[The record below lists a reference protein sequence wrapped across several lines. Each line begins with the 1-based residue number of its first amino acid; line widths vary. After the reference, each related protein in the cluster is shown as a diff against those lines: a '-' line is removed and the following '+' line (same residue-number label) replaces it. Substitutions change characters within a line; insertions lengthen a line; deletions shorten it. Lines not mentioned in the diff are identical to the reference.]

1 MSVENAPVPDSQSSF
16 GDRYVVNTTKP
27 IPEFSTRGGD
37 AFAVNDQEK
46 SGGDCYA
53 VVHHPAVPVRNE
65 MYKTLRGK
73 PVSNLICPI
82 ERGLMNLTLDGRK
95 VQRLVTIFGRP
106 TGGALMGPDG
116 KLNPRVNANR
126 LRQNV
131 ALSILKAITALHKRG
146 FTHRSIM
153 PTNIYFSTPT
163 SDDVV
168 LGECYSMPPGYM
180 QPFGMETLDLAL
192 ADPTARGV
200 GDVASDYFQMG
211 ATLQAL
217 YFGEMVWRGRDR
229 DSMLMARVNQGSFW
243 ALGGGREIPGALGSL
258 IRGLTADESEERWGA
273 EDVLDWFEGVGKP
286 KRTTMRAWSM
296 NRPTTFKGVAVV
308 DRRLLANAFARDPAE
323 AANFLKSVDFPS
335 WVQMSFRDEVLSE
348 RLESLLNVK
357 PDSGFGG
364 MRADD
369 YKMVARVCMFL
380 HPTGPVHY
388 KTTSLFLDGIPSLVA
403 EAFSRDDRETLSAV
417 VEMLDG
423 KFLQTISEICEI
435 RGVQFGKQIA
445 DLRKIMAHATSK
457 QLGKGMERVLYELNP
472 ILPCVSLRFSNVWIG
487 SIIQMMRALERIA
500 SISNAR
506 NILLDRHLAAF
517 CATHGTELEREFNN
531 LAAAQHSPAK
541 FNSLS
546 LNFFGLLQQRCKM
559 ESLPN
564 LTAKLV
570 DGLAPAVKGLKNK
583 KRRET
588 VQSAL
593 DKSKKGGDIG
603 KLCTEVNMIKV
614 QAEDAREFSQAR
626 TLVSR
631 LERERKKLTRKI
643 LPNDPEAIAVGL
655 KGVRIVAF
663 AGLTLVSFLTFF

>member
-1 MSVENAPVPDSQSSF
+1 MSGENAPVPENQSAF
-16 GDRYVVNTTKP
+16 GDRYEVVTTSP
-27 IPEFSTRGGD
+27 LPEFSTRGGD
-37 AFAVNDQEK
+37 AFVVKDKGK
-46 SGGDCYA
+46 SGNDCYA
-53 VVHHPAVPVRNE
+53 LVHHPAVPVRNE
-65 MYKTLRGK
+65 VYKSLQSK
-73 PVSNLICPI
+73 PVANMICPI
-82 ERGLMNLTLDGRK
+82 ERGLMNLMIDGKR

-106 TGGALMGPDG
+106 TGGVLMGPDG

-146 FTHRSIM
+146 FIHRSIM
-153 PTNIYFSTPT
+153 PTNIYFSTPS

-192 ADPTARGV
+192 ADATARGV
-200 GDVASDYFQMG
+200 GDVDSDYYQMG
-211 ATLQAL
+211 ATLESL

-243 ALGGGREIPGALGSL
+243 ALGGGREIPGALGAL
-258 IRGLTADESEERWGA
+258 IRGLTADETEERWGA

-296 NRPTTFKGVAVV
+296 SRPTTFKGVAVV
-308 DRRLLANAFARDPAE
+308 DRRLLANAFANDPAE
-323 AANFLKSVDFPS
+323 AASFLKSVDFPS
-335 WVQMSFRDEVLSE
+335 WVQISFREEVLSE
-348 RLESLLNVK
+348 RLEGLLNVK

-369 YKMVARVCMFL
+369 HKMVARVCMFL
-380 HPTGPVHY
+380 HPTGPLHY
-388 KTTSLFLDGIPSLVA
+388 KGKSLFLDGIPSMVA
-403 EAFSRDDRETLSAV
+403 EAFSRDDRESLSAV

-423 KFLQTISEICEI
+423 KFLQTISDICEAQ
-435 RGVQFGKQIA
+435 GVKFGKQIA
-445 DLRKIMAHATSK
+445 ELRQAMAHASSK

-472 ILPCVSLRFSNVWIG
+472 ILPCVSVRFSNVWIG
-487 SIIQMMRALERIA
+487 SIIQLMRALERIA
-500 SISNAR
+500 GNSNAR

-517 CATHGTELEREFNN
+517 CATHGTDLEREFNN
-531 LAAAQHSPAK
+531 LAAAQNNPAK

-559 ESLPN
+559 EALPN

-570 DGLAPAVKGLKNK
+570 DGLTPAVKGLKNK
-583 KRRET
+583 KRREA
-588 VQSAL
+588 VQVAL

-631 LERERKKLTRKI
+631 LERERKKLSRKI
-643 LPNDPEAIAVGL
+643 LPNDPEAVAAGL
-655 KGVRIVAF
+655 RGGRIVAF
-663 AGLTLVSFLTFF
+663 VGLVLVSFLTFF

>member
-1 MSVENAPVPDSQSSF
+1 MSGENAPVPDSQSTF
-16 GDRYVVNTTKP
+16 GDRYVVNTAQP
-27 IPEFSTRGGD
+27 IPEFSTRGGE

-65 MYKTLRGK
+65 VYKSLCGK

-106 TGGALMGPDG
+106 TGGALMGTDG

-168 LGECYSMPPGYM
+168 LGECYTMPPGYM

-323 AANFLKSVDFPS
+323 AASFLKSVDFPS

-388 KTTSLFLDGIPSLVA
+388 KNTSLFLDGIPSLVA

-445 DLRKIMAHATSK
+445 DLRKIIAHATSK

-472 ILPCVSLRFSNVWIG
+472 ILPCVSMRFSNVWIG
-487 SIIQMMRALERIA
+487 SIIQLMRALERIA
-500 SISNAR
+500 STSNAR
-506 NILLDRHLAAF
+506 NVLLDRHLAAF
-517 CATHGTELEREFNN
+517 CATHGVDLEREFNN
-531 LAAAQHSPAK
+531 LAAAQHNPAK

-559 ESLPN
+559 ETLPN

-588 VQSAL
+588 VQVAL

-614 QAEDAREFSQAR
+614 QAEDAREFAQAR

-631 LERERKKLTRKI
+631 LERERKKLIRKV
-643 LPNDPEAIAVGL
+643 LPNDPEAIAAGL
-655 KGVRIVAF
+655 KGVRVVAF
-663 AGLTLVSFLTFF
+663 MGLVLVSFLTFY